1 MDMTPQLSASVL
13 MTLVGLLVTDV
24 TMASF
29 RGCSTTNESINCYGR
44 NLNRIPRIPSSVTF
58 VNLANNNLDSVLG
71 ESFEGAVSLKV
82 LSLDNNSIQYLQ
94 TAWGRDVG
102 KLFRLSLNNNL
113 LTAMHNATLLG
124 LGDLTNILL
133 CHNKIKTLFRG
144 WCDGAGN
151 ISRIDLSE
159 NQISSIDPTSWCSFS
174 RLEYLNL
181 SNNKIKHLHSNWTEG
196 MFNLEYLDL
205 QNNNLKVL
213 RYASFSFLTS
223 LFDLR
228 IRNNSIE
235 TIEIGWGR
243 DLGKLATLQLSK
255 NKLRSL
261 QPSSFSGMTSLT
273 RIDLQSAN
281 VRTIQQDSFNCL
293 EGLEE
298 LSLQYN
304 SIAIIHEGDFAD
316 LRSVATLSLQS
327 NAIYHLEPRSF
338 RGMYS
343 LVDLYLNNN
352 KIVTLMRDTFAGLR
366 MLTHL
371 YLQNNNIGYLSDCWN
386 IDLGNVVFIDM
397 GRNNLTSIDTELS
410 NCSHSTP
417 AGIDTTRTLT
427 SLEILYLSRTRIGS
441 LLYEGIFQGLVELR
455 SLILS
460 FCDLHSIEEIFFEG
474 LQSIKYIDISNNY
487 IVRLDSFAFRSVPSL
502 IGINARSNEITSL
515 GSFTFSGRRLL
526 FVDLRKNALQ
536 TLSRDVLPNRIGEFE
551 LRLSQNPIQC
561 DCRVEWLHKLIT
573 NNRIRMVDISF
584 LSTLDLVLPQGRS
597 DVTNIKC
604 VNFKTRRLASIPLT
618 FLPCDPSWKLKSNV
632 TTPLTSH
639 FDVLPKTTSSRQL
652 SLTELLT
659 KGSMSTNAPT
669 VPSSGDVNKGTGE
682 FPKGDNDAINV
693 KGSSPFISNFTISFL
708 MVGLILVVV
717 ILNGVKLSPC
727 GRNCRKIS
735 IKARSVIYQD
745 INNSLVT
752 EPVIGPHEDPED
764 DNRIQI
770 NRNPPVLGHI
780 RLSQRDIRPDHPP
793 PPIPPRPED
802 LVQALSQK
810 HFSDPDILQA
820 DDNVVLSEMVVK
832 HTYLCRGKGHVVG
845 NQRKDCL
852 VTADDQEAGSRACET
867 LTKPRIR
874 HIYHRN
880 LVPAAEKCPE
890 RKGIQINANNRV
902 VTEALIHAEAPGSSF
917 ARSETTRYSQEL
929 SEVFAAVTHQ
939 VLAKRHNFFDP
950 HRSSCEASNESS
962 LRADDFERDCES
974 HENSYDDGDSSDM
987 SLYNANHDELHRQT
1001 IDPLPTNSSEVDW
1014 SIPTIEIDN
1023 DIDTDY
1029 GEGIFQ
1035 LDGEESSNG
1044 CSFGMVDK
1052 ISELELGNTDEIMF
1066 RETPV

>member
-1 MDMTPQLSASVL
+1 MDIIHQLSASVL

-29 RGCSTTNESINCYGR
+29 RRCSTTNESINCYGR

-94 TAWGRDVG
+94 AAWGRDVG
-102 KLFRLSLNNNL
+102 NLFRLSLNNNL

-144 WCDGAGN
+144 WCDGAEN

-159 NQISSIDPTSWCSFS
+159 NQISSIDFTNWCSFS

-196 MFNLEYLDL
+196 MVNLEYLDL

-213 RYASFSFLTS
+213 RYVSFSFLTS

-235 TIEIGWGR
+235 TIEVGWGR

-255 NKLRSL
+255 NKLRRL

-281 VRTIQQDSFNCL
+281 VRTIQNSFNRL

-304 SIAIIHEGDFAD
+304 SIAIIHEGDFSD
-316 LRSVATLSLQS
+316 LRSVETLSLQS

-338 RGMYS
+338 RGMDS
-343 LVDLYLNNN
+343 LGSLYLNNN
-352 KIVTLMRDTFAGLR
+352 KIVTLMPDTFAGLR

-386 IDLGNVVFIDM
+386 IDLDNVVFIDM

-410 NCSHSTP
+410 NCSHSTTP
-417 AGIDTTRTLT
+417 GIDTIWTLT
-427 SLEILYLSRTRIGS
+427 SLEILYLSRTRIES
-441 LLYEGIFQGLVELR
+441 LLHRGIFQGLVELR

-460 FCDLHSIEEIFFEG
+460 YCDLQSIEEIFFEG
-474 LQSIKYIDISNNY
+474 LQSMKYIDISNNY

-502 IGINARSNEITSL
+502 IGINARSNEISSM
-515 GSFTFSGRRLL
+515 GSYTFSGRRLL

-584 LSTLDLVLPQGRS
+584 LSTLDLILPQGRS

-604 VNFKTRRLASIPLT
+604 VNFKNKRLTSIPIN

-652 SLTELLT
+652 PLTKLLT
-659 KGSMSTNAPT
+659 QGSMSTNDPT
-669 VPSSGDVNKGTGE
+669 VPSLGDVIKGTGE
-682 FPKGDNDAINV
+682 LPKGDNDAFNV
-693 KGSSPFISNFTISFL
+693 RGSSPLISNLTISFL
-708 MVGLILVVV
+708 IVGLILVVV
-717 ILNGVKLSPC
+717 LNGVKLSPC

-752 EPVIGPHEDPED
+752 EPVTGPHEDLED
-764 DNRIQI
+764 DDHRQI
-770 NRNPPVLGHI
+770 NRNFPVLGHI

-802 LVQALSQK
+802 LVQAFDRK
-810 HFSDPDILQA
+810 HFSDPNILQA

-845 NQRKDCL
+845 NQRKDRL
-852 VTADDQEAGSRACET
+852 VTAHDQEAGSRACET
-867 LTKPRIR
+867 LTKPMIR

-890 RKGIQINANNRV
+890 RKGIHINANNRV
-902 VTEALIHAEAPGSSF
+902 VTEALIHAEAPGSRF
-917 ARSETTRYSQEL
+917 TRSETTRYPQEL
-929 SEVFAAVTHQ
+929 SGVFAAVTHQ

-950 HRSSCEASNESS
+950 HRSSYEASNESS
-962 LRADDFERDCES
+962 FIRADDFERDCES
-974 HENSYDDGDSSDM
+974 HENSYDDGDSSDA
-987 SLYNANHDELHRQT
+987 SIYNANHDELHRQT

-1023 DIDTDY
+1023 DIDSDY
-1029 GEGIFQ
+1029 GEGTFQ
-1035 LDGEESSNG
+1035 IHGEESSNG
-1044 CSFGMVDK
+1044 CSFGMVDR
-1052 ISELELGNTDEIMF
+1052 ISELELGNIDEIMS